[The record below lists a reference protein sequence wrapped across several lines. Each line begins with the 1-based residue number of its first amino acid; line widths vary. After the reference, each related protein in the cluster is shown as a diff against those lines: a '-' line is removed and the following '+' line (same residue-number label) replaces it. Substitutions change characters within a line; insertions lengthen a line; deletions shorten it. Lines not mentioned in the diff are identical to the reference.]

1 MALGSEERIRVLLV
15 DDIPETRENLR
26 KLLYFEKD
34 IEVVGV
40 GTNGEEAVSLA
51 KELQP
56 HIVLIDINMPGMD
69 GITASETISAAVPTA
84 QIIMMSVQGETDYL
98 RRSMLAGAKGFLIKP
113 FSSDEMVTTIR
124 RVHSL
129 RPKVAPAPVV
139 EQPSVAAVAPGRP
152 RREARGK
159 VLAIFS
165 PKGGVG
171 RSLLATNLAIALR
184 APADK
189 KVVLVDCSLQFGDI
203 GVLLNLTSNY
213 SIANLADKKGQ
224 MDRELL
230 DVILTPHMSGVKVL
244 LAPPRPEQAEML
256 TADHIR
262 ELLATLQNMFDY
274 VVVDME
280 SSLQELSLTIFDL
293 ADRILL
299 VTTPDI
305 PSIKNARLF
314 FEVTDALGYAEQK
327 IKLILNKADRQSVIG
342 PEEIAASIKQQ
353 VFVSIPADDRAA
365 YMAVNQGIPSIMNNR
380 TSAIAQEAI
389 KLAQLLS
396 QELEAPQGAVK
407 MTPPEVKKESSGIL
421 GRLKLG
427 L

>member
-396 QELEAPQGAVK
+396 QELEAPQGAIK

>member
-314 FEVTDALGYAEQK
+314 FEVTDALGYAGQK

-396 QELEAPQGAVK
+396 QELEAPQGAIK